1 MKSTD
6 IATLR
11 DYIKSIEVKKK
22 RVKITCE
29 NKTAGDEVR
38 EIVRLHSAS
47 LSGGGEKQYFQPII
61 GGISNKDFTI
71 RFKTEEAA
79 ETFKNNLQAI
89 VDGTAGDEIDVDPV
103 TGEPYPAPEESNPHT
118 LLIIAILII
127 VAAIGVF
134 VWKKRR

>member
-11 DYIKSIEVKKK
+11 ESIKSIEIVRKK
-22 RVKITCE
+22 RVKITCK
-29 NKTAGDEVR
+29 NATAGDEVYT
-38 EIVRLHSAS
+38 IVTDHASS
-47 LSGGGEKQYFQPII
+47 LSGGGEMGSELAA
-61 GGISNKDFTI
+61 GGFDKEDFLI